1 MGTPSRNSA
10 PLTPQGAFVVH
21 FYTDTNITAGCLAG
35 RVEHVVSGRSVR
47 FSSMAGLLAFI
58 GKILGEVNAGRQGGI
73 SLDVMPGGLGPSPAS
88 TA

>member
-1 MGTPSRNSA
+1 MGMHGRNSA
-10 PLTPQGAFVVH
+10 SLTPQGAFVVH
-21 FYTDTNITAGCLAG
+21 FYTDTNITAGCMAG

-58 GKILGEVNAGRQGGI
+58 EKALGEVKAERPEEVR
-73 SLDVMPGGLGPSPAS
+73 LDVMPGGPGPSPAS